1 MSDESSD
8 SQSEG
13 IPLDDVAYGP
23 DLRPTTPATPEDQSS
38 SSETISGRWRLVHR
52 KRWRTLAALLVV
64 ILMVVY
70 LQQSV
75 QPPPTDEKKGD
86 DTTSATQISG
96 TGDGKI
102 TPVAIGSTPMGT
114 DAGTQQAIPAL
125 SQGQSGRGELSQVQ
139 FYQQQVAATTKKSSS
154 LQAVTKTLQK
164 ELEYAID
171 QVELMEK
178 EIADRDSQMDKQ
190 RKSIKKLEESL
201 KRNTKDMD
209 SQSSDFSRREAELS
223 GELNQ
228 TREQMVKL
236 QSNLEGTRAS
246 LSELK
251 EKFDLQDRQ
260 YQSEVAS
267 FQESIERSTSRS
279 KELLTVI
286 EEQKSEVQ
294 VLKEKI
300 NFSRRERA
308 LQHIEK
314 AREHISILDTER
326 SSETQ
331 QHLEGA
337 LQHLYS
343 AGKVD
348 PKNSL
353 MYRQMALE
361 LVDEQ
366 MDRLRQRKGKRAE
379 SGKRMKLFKQLR
391 SELEG
396 V

>member
-13 IPLDDVAYGP
+13 IPLDGVAYGP

-64 ILMVVY
+64 ILMVIY

-86 DTTSATQISG
+86 DTTSATQTPG
-96 TGDGKI
+96 TGDGKS

-125 SQGQSGRGELSQVQ
+125 SQVQ
-139 FYQQQVAATTKKSSS
+139 FYQQQAAATTKKSSS
-154 LQAVTKTLQK
+154 LQTEMKTLQK

-178 EIADRDSQMDKQ
+178 EIANRDSQMDKQ
-190 RKSIKKLEESL
+190 RKSVKKLEESL
-201 KRNTKDMD
+201 ERKTKDMD

-279 KELLTVI
+279 KELLAVI

>member
-23 DLRPTTPATPEDQSS
+23 DLRPATPEDQSS

-86 DTTSATQISG
+86 DTTSATQIPG

-125 SQGQSGRGELSQVQ
+125 SQGQSGRDELSHVQ

-279 KELLTVI
+279 KELLAVI
-286 EEQKSEVQ
+286 EKQKSEVQ